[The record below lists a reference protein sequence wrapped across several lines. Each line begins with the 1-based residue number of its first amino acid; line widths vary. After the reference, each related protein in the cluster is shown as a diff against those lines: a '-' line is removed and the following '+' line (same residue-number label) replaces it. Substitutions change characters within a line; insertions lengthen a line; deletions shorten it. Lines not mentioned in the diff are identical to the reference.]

1 MHRSETTQASRLV
14 LSSGDLILRSI
25 ALHADR
31 MTIGRRPY
39 NQIALDDLT
48 VSGEHAQILRVGD
61 QWRIRDLQSRNGTLV
76 NGRLIAEEPLRDGD
90 LIDIGVYRIK
100 YFESPVARAPV
111 EPDGCGP
118 ALVEVL
124 NGAQAGSRIT
134 LERAITSVGNT
145 GSQVAVIARR
155 RNGYHITHLE
165 GLAFPLVNG
174 ESIGLLAHPLCDN
187 DLIELGGT
195 TMRFRTSG

>member
-1 MHRSETTQASRLV
+1 VHRSETTQASRLV